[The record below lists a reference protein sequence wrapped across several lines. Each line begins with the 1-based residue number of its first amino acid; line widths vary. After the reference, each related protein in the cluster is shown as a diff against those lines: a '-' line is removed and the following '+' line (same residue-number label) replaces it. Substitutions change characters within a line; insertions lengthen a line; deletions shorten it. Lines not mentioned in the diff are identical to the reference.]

1 MDQPVVQQHPF
12 LEAPPGERVCVC
24 VCECA
29 SREFRNVGYEAR
41 PTARKRA
48 EDLEVAVDAVSYRIP
63 IEWRRDFAATET
75 LHGLAE
81 VDVFR

>member
-1 MDQPVVQQHPF
+1 MGVRVCVH
-12 LEAPPGERVCVC
+12 ARIARVCVC
-24 VCECA
+24 VCMCA
-29 SREFRNVGYEAR
+29 SREYRTSGMKAR

-63 IEWRRDFAATET
+63 IEWGRDFAATET